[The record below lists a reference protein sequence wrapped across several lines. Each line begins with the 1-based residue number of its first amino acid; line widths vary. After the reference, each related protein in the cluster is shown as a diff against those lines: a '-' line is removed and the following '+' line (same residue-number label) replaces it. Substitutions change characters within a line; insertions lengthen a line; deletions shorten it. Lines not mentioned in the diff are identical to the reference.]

1 MSHAKFDVI
10 IVGGGMVG
18 SALAC
23 ALSLGKLKVALI
35 ETCEP
40 DTHWPMAGHDIRTSA
55 ITRASRNIFEN
66 IGAWQGM
73 VERRACAYQQMRVWD
88 SNGSGYI
95 HFDCAEIAEPELGHI
110 IENRIIQAALWER
123 ASQLDA
129 ITRFCP
135 AQSLQITTTTN
146 EISLHLADGSQLS
159 ASVLIGADGARSW
172 VRDQA
177 GIQTRGWPYQQ
188 HAIVTVVRSERHHQ
202 YTCWQRF
209 ASEGPLAFLPLD
221 EHYSSI
227 VWSTSPE
234 QGERLLAMSDSDF
247 LRELHLQFG
256 DDLGAMLSCEARAAY
271 PLRLSHATSYIAQ
284 RLALVGDAAHT
295 IHPLAGQGVNL
306 GLADAATLAE
316 ILLSAR
322 RRGADIGHPM
332 LLRRYERNRKGANW
346 EMQLAMDA
354 FKRSFG
360 SADPVIRLVRN
371 AGLTLTDRLP
381 LVKGM
386 LVRRAM
392 GITGELPTLARR
404 PPGHG

>member
-1 MSHAKFDVI
+1 MSEKQLFDVI

-35 ETCEP
+35 ETREP

-73 VERRACAYQQMRVWD
+73 VERRACAYQHMRVWD

-110 IENRIIQAALWER
+110 IENRIIQAAVWER
-123 ASQLDA
+123 AGQLDS
-129 ITRFCP
+129 ITRYCP
-135 AQSLQITTTTN
+135 AQAQQISDTHDGV
-146 EISLHLADGSQLS
+146 ELSLADGTVLQGAL
-159 ASVLIGADGARSW
+159 LIGADGARSW

-177 GIQTRGWPYQQ
+177 GITTRGWPYQQ
-188 HAIVTVVRSERHHQ
+188 HAIVTVVKTEHHHQ

-209 ASEGPLAFLPLD
+209 ASDGPLAFLPLD
-221 EHYSSI
+221 GNYSSI
-227 VWSTSPE
+227 VWSTNPE
-234 QGERLLAMSDSDF
+234 HGEQLLSMNELNF
-247 LRELHLQFG
+247 LRELQLSFG
-256 DDLGAMLSCEARAAY
+256 NELGAMLSCEARAAY
-271 PLRLSHATSYIAQ
+271 PLRLTHATSYIAN

-306 GLADAATLAE
+306 GLSDAATLAD
-316 ILLSAR
+316 IILSAHA
-322 RRGADIGHPM
+322 RGADIGHPM
-332 LLRRYERNRKGANW
+332 LLRRYERQRKGANW

-354 FKRSFG
+354 FKRGFG
-360 SADPVIRLVRN
+360 SQAPLVRLARN
-371 AGLTLTDRLP
+371 AGLNLTDKLP
-381 LVKGM
+381 MVKGL
-386 LVRRAM
+386 LVLRAM
-392 GITGELPTLARR
+392 GMTGEQPSLARR
-404 PPGHG
+404 QPS